1 MLRNVFAALLAAMLA
16 LPAEAQ
22 AQTWPTRPVTMVV
35 PFAAGGPMDTVG
47 RVIGGGL
54 SEQLG
59 QQVVIENVG
68 GGGGMTGS
76 ARVAKAQPDGYQF
89 VLGNVGTHAVSQT
102 LSKNPLY
109 NSVADFAPVALV
121 ADLSLVLV
129 ARKDLP
135 VANLREFIAY
145 AKANGDKMQFGS
157 AGAGSATHL
166 GCALINGTAGITI
179 THVPYRGGAPAMQ
192 DLVAGRI
199 DYLCID
205 TPVAVPQI
213 ESGNVKAIAILSR
226 TRSPSLPQLASAH
239 EQGLTD
245 FEASNWAA
253 LFLPKGTP
261 APIVQRLNAAA
272 IATMNNEA
280 VQKRL
285 KDNGVDLVAPERRTP
300 DYLAKFVAAEITK
313 WAGPIK
319 ATGVTSE

>member
-1 MLRNVFAALLAAMLA
+1 
-16 LPAEAQ
+16 
-22 AQTWPTRPVTMVV
+22 
-35 PFAAGGPMDTVG
+35 
-47 RVIGGGL
+47 
-54 SEQLG
+54 
-59 QQVVIENVG
+59 VVIENVG

-109 NSVADFAPVALV
+109 NSVTDFAPVALV

-245 FEASNWAA
+245 LEASNWAA
-253 LFLPKGTP
+253 LFLPKGTS

-285 KDNGVDLVAPERRTP
+285 KDNGVDLAAPERRTP
-300 DYLAKFVAAEITK
+300 DYLARFVAAEIAK